1 VRFFSQADPDENF
14 ARELFQLFSTGLVK
28 LNMDGSLK
36 LDRYGIPLKTYNT
49 KDIVSFGRAWTGFT
63 KEKRHGNY
71 EDLDW
76 AHQTRLDPM
85 TLSGTTADGPGITRD
100 IFPKR
105 GLDGTYIGDRYPL
118 CTDVPKHPFLR
129 IGAKYKLLGRSS
141 SPKWHSDDIEW
152 DGDDTIKRIVL
163 NPDTSD
169 LYGKLC
175 DFAEGACN
183 FSSVVTLSTNVACDG
198 AECDVDTVRVVQVA
212 PGVFYEHLRQPCVQL
227 AFYEGGKK
235 VFTGWDQNMNMCAH
249 PKMPVAAPACCR
261 DTIYDENRPNLDT
274 SSWGYRTCEY
284 SGERVTFDSATER
297 CEALSADSYQ
307 CDPSRMS
314 PPSLDQNHYDCG
326 RDGLQDRRRVDNNE
340 WRWTTTSCTTQVVV
354 QKNGLMAIVHTPNK
368 KPFYNSRGGRSLPLT
383 APHVSITNEEN
394 VPGYFTTMNYFNVH
408 WQTDVFG
415 DERYPAAEDNMCG
428 NGACE
433 IMNITS
439 VGTVCLCNKTVTETP
454 AFQQMP
460 SRDEVLSQLRVG
472 AFVPDM
478 FDDVDHV
485 RDPQT
490 GDGNGVV
497 AYHSEEA
504 SPFSSETIFEVTNEI
519 NEMIFLKNV
528 ISTVQVRWEAS
539 YCLVVLLY
547 VSKMCARIQ
556 HRMEL
561 TLPYTHTHKQS
572 SLYFSRLAAVVCLKS
587 EIHLTLWTLSIR
599 RYGMLTTRQ
608 KPFLIST

>member
-1 VRFFSQADPDENF
+1 VPFFSQADPDENF

-28 LNMDGSLK
+28 LNMDGTPK
-36 LDRYGIPLKTYNT
+36 RDRYGIPIETFNT

-63 KEKRHGNY
+63 RDRRHGNY

-85 TLSGTTADGPGITRD
+85 TLSGTAAAGPITRD

-105 GLDGTYIGDRYPL
+105 GIDGKYIGNRYPL

-129 IGAKYKLLGRSS
+129 SGAKYKLLGRSS
-141 SPKWHSDDIEW
+141 SPKWHNDDPDW

-169 LYGKLC
+169 LYDNLC
-175 DFAEGACN
+175 DLTEGACN
-183 FSSVVTLSTNVACDG
+183 FSSVVTLSTNLACDG
-198 AECDVDTVRVVQVA
+198 VECDVDTARVVQVA
-212 PGVFYEHLRQPCVQL
+212 PGVFYEYLRQPCVQL

-235 VFTGWDQNMNMCAH
+235 VFAGWNQYMNMCAN

-261 DTIYDENRPNLDT
+261 GDTPSY
-274 SSWGYRTCEY
+274 GYRVCEY
-284 SGERVTFDSATER
+284 SGERVTFGSATER
-297 CEALSADSYQ
+297 CEALSVGSFQ
-307 CDPSRMS
+307 CDPARMS
-314 PPSLDQNHYDCG
+314 HASFDQNHYDCG
-326 RDGLQDRRRVDNNE
+326 RDGMADKHRIDKTE
-340 WRWTTTSCTTQVVV
+340 WRWTTASCTLQVVV
-354 QKNGLMAIVHTPNK
+354 QKNGLMAIVHNPNK
-368 KPFYNSRGGRSLPLT
+368 KPIFNKGDSLPLT
-383 APHVSITNEEN
+383 APHVSVTNEDN
-394 VPGYFTTMNYFNVH
+394 LAGYYTTMNYFNVN
-408 WQTDVFG
+408 WQTDIFG
-415 DERYPAAEDNMCG
+415 DERYPAVVDNMCG

-433 IMNITS
+433 ITSIPSIT
-439 VGTVCLCNKTVTETP
+439 GMVCICNTTVTETP

-472 AFVPDM
+472 AFAPEM
-478 FDDVDHV
+478 FDDADHA

-497 AYHSEEA
+497 AYHRGGA
-504 SPFSSETIFEVTNEI
+504 STFSSETIFEVTNEI
-519 NEMIFLKNV
+519 NDIVFLKNV
-528 ISTVQVRWEAS
+528 ISTVQVRRETSLAAAS
-539 YCLVVLLY
+539 YYFVVSLC
-547 VSKMCARIQ
+547 VSKMCARMR
-556 HRMEL
+556 HGMGP

-572 SLYFSRLAAVVCLKS
+572 LCALACLVYFTRLAAAVSLKS

-599 RYGMLTTRQ
+599 RYGMPTTRQ